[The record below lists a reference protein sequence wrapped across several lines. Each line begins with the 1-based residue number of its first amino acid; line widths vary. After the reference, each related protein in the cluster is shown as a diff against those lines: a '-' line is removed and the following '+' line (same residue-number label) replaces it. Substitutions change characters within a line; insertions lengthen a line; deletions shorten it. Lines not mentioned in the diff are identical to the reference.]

1 MNEQAGHRVNM
12 AGARRPEPWTP
23 PPCGNRRAGSP
34 HRRRRRGTAGWMA
47 AALLAKMLPRRV
59 RISLVE
65 SQANGSGSWARI
77 AA

>member
-1 MNEQAGHRVNM
+1 MTATAEPIRRIVIAG
-12 AGARRPEPWTP
+12 G
-23 PPCGNRRAGSP
+23 
-34 HRRRRRGTAGWMA
+34 GTASWMA